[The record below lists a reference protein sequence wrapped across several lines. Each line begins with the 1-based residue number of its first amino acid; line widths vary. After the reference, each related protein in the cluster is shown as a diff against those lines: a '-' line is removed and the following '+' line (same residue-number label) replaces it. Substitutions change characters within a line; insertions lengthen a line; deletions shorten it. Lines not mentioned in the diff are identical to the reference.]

1 MATQEDTGSTP
12 ELLYHTLLIVVD
24 YHDDTSGYTRS
35 THPLGT
41 HTSPTA
47 AENFAYK
54 ALQEL
59 GYKPTDFEAY
69 DVLTPSTTTTWPH
82 GDSLIYAKTPSGR
95 EFLIKLDTTKNNPRL
110 PAGPDNTPILPA
122 GAQLYYIIQTEIE
135 YHQDKPAGLE
145 TTEIQNVYLHRK
157 DAIQAAKN
165 ELARDRAEFSQ
176 YDEQGD
182 EGEGE
187 WPFGDDVVVH
197 GVAQTGECY
206 TVAVRTVAETRK
218 KFSKNREV

>member
-1 MATQEDTGSTP
+1 MATQEGTASTP
-12 ELLYHTLLIVVD
+12 DLLYHTLLIVVD

-41 HTSPTA
+41 HTSPSA
-47 AENFAYK
+47 AETFASN

-59 GYKPTDFEAY
+59 GYQPADFETY
-69 DVLTPSTTTTWPH
+69 SVLTASTTTTWPH
-82 GDSLIYAKTPSGR
+82 GDSLIYTQTPSGR

-110 PAGPDNTPILPA
+110 PAGPDDTPSLPA
-122 GAQLYYIIQTEIE
+122 GAELYYVIQTRIE
-135 YHQDKPAGLE
+135 YHQDRPAGLE

-157 DAIQAAKN
+157 DAMQAAKN
-165 ELARDRAEFSQ
+165 ELAGDRAEFSQ
-176 YDEQGD
+176 YDEQAE

-187 WPFGDDVVVH
+187 WPFGGDAVVH
-197 GVAQTGECY
+197 AVAQTGECY